1 MEVHSFAASR
11 AAPDPLRAQ
20 IGRLIEVV
28 GTPRFESQIFQAAYS
43 SINCK
48 HMTAYAVSKDG
59 PRLLMAANTGS
70 TPIARSI
77 ADKYLAHYW
86 RLDPVN
92 TAGDLCD
99 KTTNVGIR
107 IAPDEDID
115 DVTYRQECYTSVQMM
130 DRFTLMQ
137 RCGSE
142 VYRIHFLTGGRYGRF
157 APSDLDHIMN
167 SADLLTSLIIKHDA
181 AGATSQDKLAPQMF
195 LARLRLVEPG
205 MPDREAQVCT
215 AIMLGMTSE
224 AIALKLG
231 ISVNTVL
238 TYRKRA
244 YGRLNISCQNELMR
258 LILS

>member
-1 MEVHSFAASR
+1 MEVHSFPATR

-28 GTPRFESQIFQAAYS
+28 GTPRFESEIFQAACHA
-43 SINCK
+43 INCR
-48 HMTAYAVSKDG
+48 HLTAYAFSKDG
-59 PRLLMAANTGS
+59 PRLLLATNAGS
-70 TPIARSI
+70 VQVAKSI

-86 RLDPVN
+86 KLDPVIATDELRN
-92 TAGDLCD
+92 
-99 KTTNVGIR
+99 KSNNVGIR

-115 DVTYRQECYTSVQMM
+115 DVTYRHECYTAVQMM

-137 RCGSE
+137 RCGSD

-157 APSDLDHIMN
+157 APADVDHIMN
-167 SADLLTSLIIKHDA
+167 SADLLLSLIIKHDA
-181 AGATSQDKLAPQMF
+181 AGISAHDKLAPQVF
-195 LARLRLVEPG
+195 QARLRLVEPS
-205 MPDREAQVCT
+205 MPDREAEVCT